1 MGEGRPVEAG
11 PSPSWALFGLL
22 RGYKAGP
29 LSPNSITVAQWKVLI
44 ELSSNYEYD
53 INPEAKEKHPKE
65 ITIVSM
71 ATF

>member
-1 MGEGRPVEAG
+1 MGDVRPVEAG

-22 RGYKAGP
+22 RGCKAGP
-29 LSPNSITVAQWKVLI
+29 LRPNFITIAQWKVLI
-44 ELSSNYEYD
+44 ELSSNYQYD
-53 INPEAKEKHPKE
+53 IIPEAKEKHPKE

>member
-11 PSPSWALFGLL
+11 PSPSWALFVLL

-29 LSPNSITVAQWKVLI
+29 LRPNSITVAQWKVLI
-44 ELSSNYEYD
+44 EVSLNYQYGT
-53 INPEAKEKHPKE
+53 NPEAKEKHPKE